1 MGKIRNILFD
11 LGGVIITL
19 DQKQAISRFREIGLA
34 DAERRLDAYTQT
46 GIFGD
51 LELGKI
57 DEEGFRAG
65 LSEAAG
71 HEVTMEQ
78 CLYGWLGYVAELP
91 ARNLEA
97 LRRLRG
103 EGYRLILLSNTNP
116 FMMSW
121 VMSGSFDGA
130 GHPLSDYMDA
140 AYMSYKCGVMKPDE
154 RFFRHVLATEG
165 IEPGETLFVDDGP
178 RNVEAAA
185 RLGINTFCPANG
197 ADWTSEIYK
206 YLK

>member
-34 DAERRLDAYTQT
+34 DAERRLDAYMQT

-71 HEVTMEQ
+71 HDVTME
-78 CLYGWLGYVAELP
+78 
-91 ARNLEA
+91 
-97 LRRLRG
+97 
-103 EGYRLILLSNTNP
+103 
-116 FMMSW
+116 
-121 VMSGSFDGA
+121 
-130 GHPLSDYMDA
+130 
-140 AYMSYKCGVMKPDE
+140 
-154 RFFRHVLATEG
+154 
-165 IEPGETLFVDDGP
+165 
-178 RNVEAAA
+178 
-185 RLGINTFCPANG
+185 
-197 ADWTSEIYK
+197 
-206 YLK
+206 